1 MKRRAAPLFTTP
13 LHLLSLGGCCRRFT
27 ANRLHAPPCR
37 RNSICILGH
46 GEGGNYLES
55 FLGGSLFRSGLS
67 AAVESKPSVLML
79 RMQIALVCMVTL
91 QTLLQTTY
99 DNQYHQN
106 SFAAWRE
113 LLFPTD
119 FPVHYK
125 GGSYTSYL
133 YSIHDMQTFLNSII
147 RRYDGLEER
156 SIDIVSTYAMRRPSS
171 AIRRLMRSR
180 LAWSWSWT
188 GTAPHSGRSFSRP
201 SRSRRRRLHSN

>member
-1 MKRRAAPLFTTP
+1 MDSTLYEKARSPFIYHASAPAVHLEDAAAGLRR
-13 LHLLSLGGCCRRFT
+13 T
-27 ANRLHAPPCR
+27 ACMPRLV
-37 RNSICILGH
+37 
-46 GEGGNYLES
+46 EGTVSASWAIAKVEIIWRVS
-55 FLGGSLFRSGLS
+55 MEAHCSGLVYLLPS
-67 AAVESKPSVLML
+67 SPSPSVLML

-156 SIDIVSTYAMRRPSS
+156 SIDIVSTYGMRRPSS

-180 LAWSWSWT
+180 LA
-188 GTAPHSGRSFSRP
+188 
-201 SRSRRRRLHSN
+201 